1 MLSIREGGKE
11 RHSKVIA
18 SRRSLEETF
27 QECSMKRSRSCN
39 QGVTT
44 RSGLENDAGGRPLGE
59 GEKEEMRCEI
69 FHCLEESRFFQ
80 KKYMR
85 VEVVKAVEDGPGLCE
100 KMERASC

>member
-1 MLSIREGGKE
+1 
-11 RHSKVIA
+11 
-18 SRRSLEETF
+18 
-27 QECSMKRSRSCN
+27 MKRSRSCN

-80 KKYMR
+80 KNYMR
-85 VEVVKAVEDGPGLCE
+85 VEVVKLLRMGLVFARRWREQAVDILPT
-100 KMERASC
+100 ERLKLRRQMAAAAGRKESVS